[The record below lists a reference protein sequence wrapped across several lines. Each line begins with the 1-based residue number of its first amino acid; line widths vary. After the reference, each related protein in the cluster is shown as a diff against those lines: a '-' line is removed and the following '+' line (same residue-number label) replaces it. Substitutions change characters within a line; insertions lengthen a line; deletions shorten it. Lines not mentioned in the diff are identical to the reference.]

1 MDYYAFLMPIAVFY
15 YCLSVICDN
24 CFLVLRALVLKGRH
38 NKGGVRKP
46 PINKVDTIQRVL

>member
-15 YCLSVICDN
+15 YCLCVICDN
-24 CFLVLRALVLKGRH
+24 CFLMLRALVLKGRD

>member
-24 CFLVLRALVLKGRH
+24 CFLMLRAIVLKGRH

>member
-24 CFLVLRALVLKGRH
+24 CFLMLRALVLKGQH